1 MREYTYQLRLIMF
14 TIAFWTMAAFGL
26 VSGAMAIV
34 THFLGLNTDLPT
46 TTMLISLVGMIVWK
60 HSIDTFYYD
69 DPLSKLPR

>member
-14 TIAFWTMAAFGL
+14 TIAFWTMAA
-26 VSGAMAIV
+26 
-34 THFLGLNTDLPT
+34 
-46 TTMLISLVGMIVWK
+46 MLISLVGMIVWK